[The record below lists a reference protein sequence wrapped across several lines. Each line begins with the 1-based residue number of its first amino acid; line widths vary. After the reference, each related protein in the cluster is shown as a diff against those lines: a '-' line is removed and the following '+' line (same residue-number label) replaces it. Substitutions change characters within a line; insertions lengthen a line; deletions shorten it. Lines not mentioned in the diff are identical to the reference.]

1 MNRAVLD
8 NIQKSLINIS
18 QRYYKQ
24 IYVNEYEI
32 GNNVALF
39 SKENH
44 YPLLSLN
51 LLVSEVMKDVHD
63 SRRTFKTIDL
73 VNELILDMDSEI
85 VCIDNF
91 EVLFEPTLKVNPF
104 ELFMNLSKN
113 KTLVIAWRG
122 TISENNFMYAES
134 GHPEYLKFPTKDAL
148 IIQ

>member
-1 MNRAVLD
+1 M
-8 NIQKSLINIS
+8 NIS

-32 GNNVALF
+32 GNNVVIF
-39 SKENH
+39 SEENH
-44 YPLLSLN
+44 YPLLNIN
-51 LLVSEVMKDVHD
+51 LSVSEVIKDISN
-63 SRRTFKTIDL
+63 SRRTFKTIDI

-85 VCIDNF
+85 ICIDNF

-104 ELFMNLSKN
+104 ELFMNLSKS

-122 TISENNFMYAES
+122 TISNSNFIYAES
-134 GHPEYLKFPTKDAL
+134 GHPEYLKFPSKDAL